1 MSESIMNKAKASLE
15 SAKGKINNIKE
26 NMFDDEKKE
35 IAANFKD
42 SGQEKIKETLSTFNQ
57 YSLLFKE
64 AGYELSSI
72 NASVSIPPDISISFK
87 CLDSIPVEK
96 RDDLL
101 EQAKENKIVLI
112 ILRSLFKASDF
123 SEAMKMGRFKLK
135 SINIKLG
142 LIPSISISYS

>member
-35 IAANFKD
+35 IAANFKY

-123 SEAMKMGRFKLK
+123 SEAMKIGSFKLK

>member
-1 MSESIMNKAKASLE
+1 MSKSIIESAKASLE

-26 NMFDDEKKE
+26 NLFDDEKKAIVE
-35 IAANFKD
+35 HFKD

-57 YSLLFKE
+57 YSLLFRE

-87 CLDSIPVEK
+87 CLDGVPIDNRPG
-96 RDDLL
+96 LL
-101 EQAKENKIVLI
+101 KETGENKIATI
-112 ILRSLFKASDF
+112 ILKSLFKASDF
-123 SEAMKMGRFKLK
+123 AAAMKMGEFKLK

-142 LIPSISISYS
+142 LIPGISISYS

>member
-1 MSESIMNKAKASLE
+1 
-15 SAKGKINNIKE
+15 
-26 NMFDDEKKE
+26 MFDDEKKE
-35 IAANFKD
+35 IVANFKD
-42 SGQEKIKETLSTFNQ
+42 SGQEKIKDTLLTFNQ

-96 RDDLL
+96 RHDLL
-101 EQAKENKIVLI
+101 EQAKENKIALI

-123 SEAMKMGRFKLK
+123 SEAMKIGSFKLK
-135 SINIKLG
+135 SINMKLG